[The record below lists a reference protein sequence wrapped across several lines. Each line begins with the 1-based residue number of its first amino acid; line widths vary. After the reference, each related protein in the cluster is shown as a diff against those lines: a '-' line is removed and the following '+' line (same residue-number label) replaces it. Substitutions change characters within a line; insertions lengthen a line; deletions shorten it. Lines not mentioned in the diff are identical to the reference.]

1 MGYSD
6 VTRLTWAME
15 SEMMAEMKK
24 YFEPKKI
31 QDYSVYIEIDD
42 LGQSSI
48 KYEKDG
54 KVLKSLPTKI
64 KNEKYIEE
72 IKEVHKNLKEQYSR
86 SRKMLE
92 QSMEDGIKFYAYEIK
107 TLSTNPVV
115 APLIK
120 DLVFKVDDILGYYV
134 DNQLIGFDK
143 KAKKVTL
150 IEDIDK
156 DTLLSIAHP
165 FDLFNSKQWP
175 LYQQDILERE
185 VKQVFK
191 QVFRELYI
199 KTKDELKMDKSRRYA
214 GHQIQ
219 PTKSIALLKTRRW
232 VVDDYEGLQK
242 VYYKENI
249 IAKMYAMTDWY
260 SPAEVEAP
268 TIEDIVFYDRKT
280 FELMTIEDVPDLIFS
295 EVMRDIDLVVSVA
308 HVGDVD
314 PEASQSTIEMRRAIV
329 EFNAKLFKLKNVTFT
344 ESHALIKGTRAE
356 YSIHLGSGVIHQKAG
371 ATIEVLPIH
380 SQHRGRV
387 FLPFIDED
395 PKTAEI
401 MAKVLLFAQ
410 DEKIKDIFILDQIL

>member
-1 MGYSD
+1 MARYELKLPQMG
-6 VTRLTWAME
+6 E
-15 SEMMAEMKK
+15 SVEEA
-24 YFEPKKI
+24 I
-31 QDYSVYIEIDD
+31 V
-42 LGQSSI
+42 SSW
-48 KYEKDG
+48 
-54 KVLKSLPTKI
+54 LKNVGDTI
-64 KNEKYIEE
+64 
-72 IKEVHKNLKEQYSR
+72 
-86 SRKMLE
+86 
-92 QSMEDGIKFYAYEIK
+92 
-107 TLSTNPVV
+107 
-115 APLIK
+115 
-120 DLVFKVDDILGYYV
+120 KVDDILGYYE
-134 DNQLIGFDK
+134 DNKLIGFDK
-143 KAKKVTL
+143 KSKKVTL

-371 ATIEVLPIH
+371 ATIEVLPVH
-380 SQHRGRV
+380 SQHRGRI

-401 MAKVLLFAQ
+401 MSKVLLFAQ